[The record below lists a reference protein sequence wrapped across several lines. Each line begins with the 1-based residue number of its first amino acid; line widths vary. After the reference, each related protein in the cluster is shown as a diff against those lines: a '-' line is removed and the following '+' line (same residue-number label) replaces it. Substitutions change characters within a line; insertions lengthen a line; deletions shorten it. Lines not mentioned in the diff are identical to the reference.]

1 MYAHALISHT
11 QCTLYYTEK
20 PEQTWKNNT
29 GNPTFYI
36 YSFLYLF
43 FVALIFIL
51 PCKYSP
57 TITVIPS
64 TRTRCSTQI
73 NMFATGISLFEQS
86 VFPYEYICCTEV
98 LYCHVFEIL
107 RPWGHL
113 ISTVTYS
120 KITFI
125 SNRAYLQLFWLKLL
139 RGVIKG
145 NELFYLE
152 N

>member
-1 MYAHALISHT
+1 MLMHSYLTPSVHCIIQKNPNKHEKITQVTQHSIST
-11 QCTLYYTEK
+11 ASCT
-20 PEQTWKNNT
+20 
-29 GNPTFYI
+29 F
-36 YSFLYLF
+36 F

-57 TITVIPS
+57 TITMIPS